1 MKALVCL
8 ATATV
13 MMILMINGGSKMKK
27 LFLIFAAFAAMV
39 ACSKEP
45 VAHIDDAEPAAEG
58 LTFIASVGETFTKTT
73 LSDVGGGLYDVVWAT
88 SDQIRIT
95 DGTNDA
101 VYKPTAAAS
110 QSPLS
115 KYLGTEPTGPTF
127 YAYYP
132 SDFFNT
138 TTRDFTLPGT
148 RESYTSGAFVG
159 FPMYAQSDNSD
170 LQFKNVCGFLQ
181 LSLSGTTS
189 DKIGRVV
196 VSANEYL
203 AGPMTI
209 TEDSGAYKASLSSGS
224 KQVSVAFSSYKTLTE
239 GVVVNIPLPAGTYTG
254 LTIEVYSN
262 PAGPYYAQ
270 KVANK
275 GIVIARSQITPITLT
290 TIAFNKTALAKG
302 AGTSG
307 DPFQIET
314 EADLIALGNACRKG
328 LSYSGKYLKVMSNIT
343 LTGAHVPFALTC
355 NTFDGNGKTITLSG
369 GFNFS
374 SKPTYGGFFSE
385 FSGTLKDLTMA
396 GADVSLSTTD
406 TENMQAFGALVGSW
420 QTKSG
425 TVSGCSNSI
434 NVELSSSTSAQI
446 LVGGLLGIYYGT
458 IDNCHNTG
466 NLTVNSTVRSQ
477 ISSIGGV
484 VGKSGYVSTSTNT
497 GSITATNVRYCG
509 GVSGYMGGEGLGYYV
524 NKCKNTGAVS
534 STTLIGASSASNRV
548 RAGGIAGYCANP
560 IEARNCF
567 NSGSITAWGPI
578 VYWPGSIAGGIFGET
593 KNSPIKNCYN
603 LGDITA
609 KVGRALTDNGTY
621 TCKPLAGGISGFN
634 GTVTNCYS
642 AGTLTTMRSI
652 TTGTGWQYGRC
663 EGGIISMIDY
673 SNSAFQGSA
682 SFCYYPDAKLDESA
696 YDLFCIG
703 YKTREQKEDYY
714 QDNTSTARGNSGT
727 DCSSFNTATLVTG
740 GNKSGVV
747 TINAVEY
754 PVGTS
759 ILTLLN
765 AERDV
770 LGSST
775 YLAWKAGAG
784 DPAYPVFDE

>member
-1 MKALVCL
+1 MKRL
-8 ATATV
+8 
-13 MMILMINGGSKMKK
+13 ILMI
-27 LFLIFAAFAAMV
+27 AAFAAMV

-45 VAHIDDAEPAAEG
+45 VAPIDDKEPAAEG
-58 LTFIASVGETFTKTT
+58 LTFIATVGETFTKTT
-73 LSDVGGGLYDVVWAT
+73 LSDVGGGVYDVVWAT

-95 DGTNDA
+95 DGTKDA
-101 VYKPTAAAS
+101 VYKPTTAAT

-115 KYLGTEPTGPTF
+115 QYSGTEPTGPTF

-138 TTRDFTLPGT
+138 TTRDFTLPET

-159 FPMYAQSDNSD
+159 FPMYAQSDNTG
-170 LQFKNVCGFLQ
+170 LQFKNVCGLLQ
-181 LSLSGTTS
+181 LSLSGAGS
-189 DKIGRVV
+189 GKIGKVV

-203 AGPMTI
+203 SGPMTI

-270 KVANK
+270 KIANTN
-275 GIVIARSQITPITLT
+275 IEIARSQVTPITLT
-290 TIAFNKTALAKG
+290 SISFNKTALSKG
-302 AGTSG
+302 SGTSE

-314 EADLIALGNACRKG
+314 EDDLIALGNACEKG
-328 LSYSGKYLKVMSNIT
+328 LSYSGKYLKVMNNIT

-355 NTFDGNGKTITLSG
+355 NTFDGNGKTITLSAG
-369 GFNFS
+369 YDFS
-374 SKPTYGGFFSE
+374 SKPVYGGFFSE
-385 FSGTLKDLTMA
+385 FSGTLKDLAMA

-406 TENMQAFGALVGSW
+406 TENMQAFGTLVGSW

-434 NVELSSSTSAQI
+434 NIALSSSASAQL
-446 LVGGLLGIYYGT
+446 LVGGLLGVHYGT
-458 IDNCHNTG
+458 IENCHNTG
-466 NLTVNSTVRSQ
+466 NVTVSSTLRSP
-477 ISSIGGV
+477 ISSVGGV
-484 VGKSGYVSTSTNT
+484 VGKSGYISTSTNA
-497 GSITATNVRYCG
+497 GSITAENVRYCG
-509 GVSGYMGGEGLGYYV
+509 GVSGYMSGDGLGYYV
-524 NKCKNTGAVS
+524 DKCKNTGAVG
-534 STTLIGASSASNRV
+534 STTLTGASTANNRV

-567 NSGSITAWGPI
+567 NSGLITAWGPI

-593 KNSPIKNCYN
+593 GGPNIKNCYN
-603 LGDITA
+603 LGNITA
-609 KVGRALTDNGTY
+609 KVGRQLADNGTY

-634 GTVTNCYS
+634 GNVTNCYS
-642 AGTLTTMRSI
+642 AGTLITMRSI
-652 TTGTGWQYGRC
+652 TSGSGWEYGRC
-663 EGGIISMIDY
+663 EGGIVSMINY
-673 SNSAFQGSA
+673 NNSVYQGSA
-682 SFCYYPDAKLDESA
+682 SFCYYPDVRLDESS
-696 YDLFCIG
+696 YDLYCIG
-703 YKTREQKEDYY
+703 YQTREQKDDYY
-714 QDNTSTARGNSGT
+714 QNNNSTTRGISGT
-727 DCSSFNTATLVTG
+727 NCSSFNSATLVTG

-747 TINAVEY
+747 TIGATEY

-770 LGSST
+770 LGSGT
-775 YLAWKAGAG
+775 YLAWKAGTG
-784 DPAYPVFDE
+784 DPACPVFDE